1 MKEAKVSQTQVT
13 GRLAVLIS
21 VGYRCQNVAVH
32 FMTRTDNSDPFWQ
45 KSESAIQ
52 PPTASTK
59 RPHLPDWVCILQ
71 ILSTLLPPKETST
84 ATSTSRMYF

>member
-13 GRLAVLIS
+13 VHVS
-21 VGYRCQNVAVH
+21 VGQRCQNVAVH

-45 KSESAIQ
+45 KSESGIQ
-52 PPTASTK
+52 TAAASTK
-59 RPHLPDWVCILQ
+59 RPHLPDRVCILQ

-84 ATSTSRMYF
+84 ATSTSHMYF